1 MGGEDA
7 AGGQHSGGDMV
18 GDNLQAKCCLSVKK
32 MCSCVRVPSS
42 ETEWDPMFFL
52 YSLCHMWGPCR
63 GALQPEEPS

>member
-1 MGGEDA
+1 
-7 AGGQHSGGDMV
+7 MV

-32 MCSCVRVPSS
+32 MCSSVWVPSS